1 MSIFYDENQKSFYL
15 GAGKAS
21 YVLHVDEDGRLLN
34 QHWGA
39 RVPDGAIQPDLSHYP
54 TLASFDPRTNALPWE
69 LPTRGS
75 GWYGEPAVAATNAK
89 GDDMVQL
96 TYVSHA
102 IYMGKNRLPGLP
114 ATFARREGDAET
126 LEIELMD
133 RLTGLRVTTAYSVF
147 EETGAITRS
156 LRLKNESGE
165 DMQING
171 VLSASAPVHGSG
183 YDVIHLKGAWARER
197 HVMRQTQGEGEYRI
211 FSQRGASGHEAN
223 PFLALCER
231 SATEFSGEVWAVSLV
246 YSGSFEALSYVNNT
260 ENSRLSIGL
269 NPDVFTWKLEPGE
282 TFVSPEAAMVYSP
295 DGLNGMSHA
304 FHRLYSENLMRSKW
318 FERDRPIL
326 INNWEA
332 TYFNFNEEKILQI
345 ARRAKELGVEML
357 VLDDG
362 WFGKRNTDNCSLGDW
377 VVNPEKL
384 PGGLNGL
391 SDRLHDLGLKFGLW
405 FEPEMISPDSDL
417 YRAHPDWCLHV
428 DGRARVEMRNQLI
441 LDLSRKEVQ
450 DYIIESVSAVLES
463 ARIEYVKWDM
473 NRNMTEPFS
482 GAQTPER
489 QKETQHRYML
499 GLYRVLEE
507 ITARFPEILFESCS
521 GGGGRFD
528 PGMLYYMPQTWT
540 SDDSDAV
547 ERMFIQYGTS
557 FVYPPCAMG
566 AHVSAVPNHQT
577 GRTTAMQTRGDVALG
592 GNFGFELDLSQLS
605 DADAETV
612 RRLIER
618 EKQVRT
624 LVRTGEFT
632 RLLSSFDHPY
642 AAWQFRARD
651 NSEALICAYRL
662 MTRPATPHL
671 LLRASGLDESAVYMD
686 DDGNTCSGAT
696 LTRYG
701 LWLHL
706 PGDFTSKVI
715 HLRRIG

>member
-39 RVPDGAIQPDLSHYP
+39 RVPDGALSPDFSHYP

-133 RLTGLRVTTAYSVF
+133 RLTGLRVTAVYGVF
-147 EETGAITRS
+147 ERTGAITRS

-450 DYIIESVSAVLES
+450 DYIIESISAVLES

-482 GAQTPER
+482 GAQTPAR

-632 RLLSSFDHPY
+632 RLLSPFDHPY

-671 LLRASGLDESAVYMD
+671 LLRASGLDESAAYMD
-686 DDGNTCSGAT
+686 DDGNTCSGAA

>member
-133 RLTGLRVTTAYSVF
+133 RLTGLRVTAVYGVF
-147 EETGAITRS
+147 ERTGAITRS
-156 LRLKNESGE
+156 LRMKNESGE
-165 DMQING
+165 DIQING

-223 PFLALCER
+223 PFLALCEK

-441 LDLSRKEVQ
+441 LDLSRREVQ

-632 RLLSSFDHPY
+632 RLLSPFDHPY

-686 DDGNTCSGAT
+686 DDGNTCSGAA

-706 PGDFTSKVI
+706 PGKVI

>member
-39 RVPDGAIQPDLSHYP
+39 RVPDGALSPDFSHYP

-133 RLTGLRVTTAYSVF
+133 RLTGLRVTAVYGVF
-147 EETGAITRS
+147 ERTGAITRS

-223 PFLALCER
+223 PFLALCEK

-632 RLLSSFDHPY
+632 RLLSPFDHPY

-686 DDGNTCSGAT
+686 DDGNTCSGAA

>member
-39 RVPDGAIQPDLSHYP
+39 RVPDGALSPDFSHYP

-133 RLTGLRVTTAYSVF
+133 RLTGLRVTAVYGVF
-147 EETGAITRS
+147 ERTGAITRS
-156 LRLKNESGE
+156 LRLKNEGGE

-197 HVMRQTQGEGEYRI
+197 HVMRQPQGEGEYRI

-223 PFLALCER
+223 PFLALCEK

-499 GLYRVLEE
+499 GLYRVLEV

-540 SDDSDAV
+540 SDDSDAA

-632 RLLSSFDHPY
+632 RLLSPFDHPY

-671 LLRASGLDESAVYMD
+671 LLRASGLDESAAYMD
-686 DDGNTCSGAT
+686 DDGNTCSGAA

>member
-133 RLTGLRVTTAYSVF
+133 RLTGLRVTAVYGVF
-147 EETGAITRS
+147 ERTGAITRS

-223 PFLALCER
+223 PFLALCEK

-417 YRAHPDWCLHV
+417 YRAHPDWCLHLE
-428 DGRARVEMRNQLI
+428 GRARVEMRNQLI
-441 LDLSRKEVQ
+441 LDLSRREVQ

-632 RLLSSFDHPY
+632 RLLSPFDHPY

-651 NSEALICAYRL
+651 NSEALVCAYRL

-686 DDGNTCSGAT
+686 DDGNTCSGAA

>member
-1 MSIFYDENQKSFYL
+1 MSIFYDEKQKSFYL
-15 GAGKAS
+15 GAGDAS
-21 YVLHVDEDGRLLN
+21 YVLHVNEAGRLLN
-34 QHWGA
+34 LHWGA

-75 GWYGEPAVAATNAK
+75 GWFGEPAVAVTNAH
-89 GDDMVQL
+89 GDDIVQL

-114 ATFARREGDAET
+114 ATFARTEGDAET
-126 LEIELMD
+126 LEIEMED
-133 RLTGLRVTTAYSVF
+133 RLTGLRVTAVYGVF
-147 EETGAITRS
+147 EKTGAITRS
-156 LRLKNESGE
+156 LRLKNEGTE
-165 DMQING
+165 PMQVNG
-171 VLSASAPVHGSG
+171 VLAASAPVHSSG
-183 YDVIHLKGAWARER
+183 YDVIHLKGAWGRER
-197 HVMRQTQGEGEYRI
+197 HVTRQAQGEGEYRI
-211 FSQRGASGHEAN
+211 FSQRGASGHESN

-231 SATEFSGEVWAVSLV
+231 STTEFSGEVWAVSFV
-246 YSGSFEALSYVNNT
+246 YSGSFQALSYVNNSG
-260 ENSRLSIGL
+260 NSRLSIGM
-269 NPDVFTWKLEPGE
+269 NPDVFAWRLEPGE
-282 TFVSPEAAMVYSP
+282 TFISPEASMVYSP
-295 DGLNGMSHA
+295 NGLNGMSHV
-304 FHRLYSENLMRSKW
+304 FHRLYSENLMRSQW

-362 WFGKRNTDNCSLGDW
+362 WFGKRNEDDCSLGDW
-377 VVNPEKL
+377 VVNREKL
-384 PGGLNGL
+384 PTGLSGL
-391 SDRLHDLGLKFGLW
+391 SDQLHALGLKFGLW
-405 FEPEMISPDSDL
+405 FEPEMVSPDSDL

-450 DYIIESVSAVLES
+450 DYIIQSVSSVLES

-482 GAQTPER
+482 GAQSAAR

-507 ITARFPEILFESCS
+507 ITTRFPEILFESCS

-540 SDDSDAV
+540 SDDSDAG
-547 ERMFIQYGTS
+547 ERLFIQYGTS

-577 GRTTAMQTRGDVALG
+577 GRTTSMQMRGDVALG

-612 RRLIER
+612 RQLIMR

-632 RLLSSFDHPY
+632 RLLSPFEKSY
-642 AAWQFRARD
+642 AAWQIRAED
-651 NSEALICAYRL
+651 NSEVLLCVYRL
-662 MTRPATPHL
+662 LTKPSSPHL
-671 LLRASGLDESAVYMD
+671 LLKAAGLDASATYVD
-686 DDGNTCSGAT
+686 DDGTTYSGAA

-701 LWLHL
+701 LWLRL
-706 PGDFTSKVI
+706 SGDFTSKVI
-715 HLRRIG
+715 HLRRI

>member
-133 RLTGLRVTTAYSVF
+133 RLTGLRVTAVYGVF
-147 EETGAITRS
+147 ERTGAITRS

-223 PFLALCER
+223 PFLALCEK

-260 ENSRLSIGL
+260 ENSRLSIGM

-417 YRAHPDWCLHV
+417 YRAHPDWCLHL

-540 SDDSDAV
+540 SDDSDAA

-632 RLLSSFDHPY
+632 RLLSPFDHPY

-651 NSEALICAYRL
+651 NSEALVCAYRL

-686 DDGNTCSGAT
+686 DDGNTCSGAA

>member
-39 RVPDGAIQPDLSHYP
+39 RVPDGALSPDFSHYP

-133 RLTGLRVTTAYSVF
+133 RLTGLRVTAVYGVF
-147 EETGAITRS
+147 ERTGAITRS

-223 PFLALCER
+223 PFLALCEK

-417 YRAHPDWCLHV
+417 YRAHPDWCLHL

-540 SDDSDAV
+540 SDDSDAA

-632 RLLSSFDHPY
+632 RLLSPFDHPY

-686 DDGNTCSGAT
+686 DDGNTCSGAA

>member
-133 RLTGLRVTTAYSVF
+133 RLTGLRVTAVYGVF
-147 EETGAITRS
+147 ERTGAITRS
-156 LRLKNESGE
+156 LRMKNESGE
-165 DMQING
+165 DIQING

-223 PFLALCER
+223 PFLALCEK

-405 FEPEMISPDSDL
+405 FEPEMISPDSNL

-441 LDLSRKEVQ
+441 LDLSRREVQ

-632 RLLSSFDHPY
+632 RLLSPFDHPY

-651 NSEALICAYRL
+651 NSEALVCAYRL

-686 DDGNTCSGAT
+686 DDGNTCSGAA

>member
-1 MSIFYDENQKSFYL
+1 
-15 GAGKAS
+15 
-21 YVLHVDEDGRLLN
+21 
-34 QHWGA
+34 
-39 RVPDGAIQPDLSHYP
+39 
-54 TLASFDPRTNALPWE
+54 
-69 LPTRGS
+69 
-75 GWYGEPAVAATNAK
+75 
-89 GDDMVQL
+89 
-96 TYVSHA
+96 
-102 IYMGKNRLPGLP
+102 
-114 ATFARREGDAET
+114 
-126 LEIELMD
+126 
-133 RLTGLRVTTAYSVF
+133 
-147 EETGAITRS
+147 
-156 LRLKNESGE
+156 
-165 DMQING
+165 
-171 VLSASAPVHGSG
+171 
-183 YDVIHLKGAWARER
+183 
-197 HVMRQTQGEGEYRI
+197 
-211 FSQRGASGHEAN
+211 
-223 PFLALCER
+223 
-231 SATEFSGEVWAVSLV
+231 
-246 YSGSFEALSYVNNT
+246 
-260 ENSRLSIGL
+260 
-269 NPDVFTWKLEPGE
+269 
-282 TFVSPEAAMVYSP
+282 
-295 DGLNGMSHA
+295 
-304 FHRLYSENLMRSKW
+304 
-318 FERDRPIL
+318 
-326 INNWEA
+326 
-332 TYFNFNEEKILQI
+332 
-345 ARRAKELGVEML
+345 
-357 VLDDG
+357 
-362 WFGKRNTDNCSLGDW
+362 
-377 VVNPEKL
+377 
-384 PGGLNGL
+384 
-391 SDRLHDLGLKFGLW
+391 
-405 FEPEMISPDSDL
+405 MISPDSDL

-540 SDDSDAV
+540 SDDSDAA

-632 RLLSSFDHPY
+632 RLLSPFDHPY

-686 DDGNTCSGAT
+686 DDGNTCSGAA

>member
-39 RVPDGAIQPDLSHYP
+39 RVPDGALSPDFSHYP

-126 LEIELMD
+126 LEVELMD
-133 RLTGLRVTTAYSVF
+133 RLTGLRVTAVYGVF
-147 EETGAITRS
+147 ERTGAITRS

-260 ENSRLSIGL
+260 ENSCLSIGL

-282 TFVSPEAAMVYSP
+282 TFVSPETAMVYSP

-482 GAQTPER
+482 GAQTPAR

-540 SDDSDAV
+540 SDDSDAA

-605 DADAETV
+605 DADAETI

-632 RLLSSFDHPY
+632 RLLSPFDHPY

-671 LLRASGLDESAVYMD
+671 LLRVSGLDESAVYMD
-686 DDGNTCSGAT
+686 DDGNTCSGAA

>member
-89 GDDMVQL
+89 GNDMVQL

-133 RLTGLRVTTAYSVF
+133 RLTGLRVTAVYGVF
-147 EETGAITRS
+147 ERTGAITRS

-223 PFLALCER
+223 PFLALCEK

-441 LDLSRKEVQ
+441 LDLSRREVQ

-632 RLLSSFDHPY
+632 RLLSPFDHPY

-651 NSEALICAYRL
+651 NSEALVCAYRL

-686 DDGNTCSGAT
+686 DDGNTCSGAA

>member
-21 YVLHVDEDGRLLN
+21 YVLHVDENGRLLN

-39 RVPDGAIQPDLSHYP
+39 RVPDGALSPDFSHYP

-133 RLTGLRVTTAYSVF
+133 RLTGLRVTAVYGVF
-147 EETGAITRS
+147 ERTGAITRS

-223 PFLALCER
+223 PFLALCEK

-260 ENSRLSIGL
+260 ENSRLSIGM

-632 RLLSSFDHPY
+632 RLLSPFDHPY

-662 MTRPATPHL
+662 MTKPATPHL
-671 LLRASGLDESAVYMD
+671 LLKASGLDESAVYMD
-686 DDGNTCSGAT
+686 DDGNTCSGAA

>member
-89 GDDMVQL
+89 GNDMVQL

-133 RLTGLRVTTAYSVF
+133 RLTGLRVTAVYGVF
-147 EETGAITRS
+147 ERTGAITRS

-223 PFLALCER
+223 PFLALCEK

-269 NPDVFTWKLEPGE
+269 NPNVFTWKLEPGE

-540 SDDSDAV
+540 SDDSDAA

-632 RLLSSFDHPY
+632 RLLSPFDHPY

-686 DDGNTCSGAT
+686 DDGNTCSGAA

>member
-34 QHWGA
+34 LHWGA
-39 RVPDGAIQPDLSHYP
+39 RVPDGALSPDFSHYP

-133 RLTGLRVTTAYSVF
+133 RLTGLRVTAVYGVF
-147 EETGAITRS
+147 ERTGAITRS

-165 DMQING
+165 NMQING

-223 PFLALCER
+223 PFLALCEK

-632 RLLSSFDHPY
+632 RLLSPFDHPY

-686 DDGNTCSGAT
+686 DDGNTCSGAA

>member
-89 GDDMVQL
+89 GNDMVQL

-133 RLTGLRVTTAYSVF
+133 RLTGLRVTAVYGVF
-147 EETGAITRS
+147 ERTGAITRS
-156 LRLKNESGE
+156 LRMKNESGE
-165 DMQING
+165 DIQING
-171 VLSASAPVHGSG
+171 VLSSSAPVHGSG

-223 PFLALCER
+223 PFLALCEK

-441 LDLSRKEVQ
+441 LDLSRREVQ

-632 RLLSSFDHPY
+632 RLLSPFDHPY

-686 DDGNTCSGAT
+686 DDGNTCSGAA

>member
-133 RLTGLRVTTAYSVF
+133 RLTGLRVTAVYGVF
-147 EETGAITRS
+147 ERTGAITRS

-223 PFLALCER
+223 PFLALCEK

-482 GAQTPER
+482 GAQTPAR

-540 SDDSDAV
+540 SDDSDAA

-632 RLLSSFDHPY
+632 RLLSPFDQPY

-662 MTRPATPHL
+662 MTRPVTPHL

-686 DDGNTCSGAT
+686 DDGNTCSGAA

>member
-39 RVPDGAIQPDLSHYP
+39 RVPDGALSPDFSHYP

-133 RLTGLRVTTAYSVF
+133 RLTGLRVTAVYGVF
-147 EETGAITRS
+147 ERTGAITRS

-165 DMQING
+165 NMQING

-326 INNWEA
+326 INHWEA

-540 SDDSDAV
+540 SDDSDAA

-632 RLLSSFDHPY
+632 RLLSPFDHPY

-686 DDGNTCSGAT
+686 DDGNTCSGAA

>member
-133 RLTGLRVTTAYSVF
+133 RLTGLRVTAVYGVF
-147 EETGAITRS
+147 ERTGAITRS

-223 PFLALCER
+223 PFLALCEK

-441 LDLSRKEVQ
+441 LDLSRREVQ

-521 GGGGRFD
+521 GGVGRFD

-632 RLLSSFDHPY
+632 RLLSPFDHPY

-651 NSEALICAYRL
+651 NSEALVCAYRL

-686 DDGNTCSGAT
+686 DDGNTCSGAA

>member
-39 RVPDGAIQPDLSHYP
+39 RVPDGALSPDFSHYP

-126 LEIELMD
+126 LEIELID
-133 RLTGLRVTTAYSVF
+133 RLTGLRVTAVYGVF
-147 EETGAITRS
+147 ERTGAITRS

-197 HVMRQTQGEGEYRI
+197 HIMRQTQGEGEYRI

-450 DYIIESVSAVLES
+450 DYIIESVSAALES

-632 RLLSSFDHPY
+632 RLLSPFDHPY

-686 DDGNTCSGAT
+686 DDGNTCSGAA

>member
-1 MSIFYDENQKSFYL
+1 MSIFFDEKQKSFYL
-15 GAGKAS
+15 GVGKAS
-21 YVLHVDEDGRLLN
+21 YVLHVDEAGRLLN
-34 QHWGA
+34 LHWGA
-39 RVPDGAIQPDLSHYP
+39 RVPDGAIQPALSHYP

-114 ATFARREGDAET
+114 ATFARNEGDAET
-126 LEIELMD
+126 LEIEMKD
-133 RLTGLRVTTAYSVF
+133 RLTGLRVTAVYGVF
-147 EETGAITRS
+147 ESTGAITRS
-156 LRLKNESGE
+156 LRLKNESDE
-165 DMQING
+165 AIQING
-171 VLSASAPVHGSG
+171 VLAASAPVHGSG

-197 HVMRQTQGEGEYRI
+197 HVMRQPQGEGEYRI
-211 FSQRGASGHEAN
+211 FSQRGASGHESN
-223 PFLALCER
+223 PFLALCEK
-231 SATEFSGEVWAVSLV
+231 SATERSGEVWAVSLV

-260 ENSRLSIGL
+260 ENSRLSIGM

-332 TYFNFNEEKILQI
+332 TYFNFDEEKILQI

-362 WFGKRNTDNCSLGDW
+362 WFGKRNKDNCSLGDW

-450 DYIIESVSAVLES
+450 DYIIDSVSAVLES

-482 GAQTPER
+482 GAQTPAR

-540 SDDSDAV
+540 SDDSDAA

-612 RRLIER
+612 RQLIER

-632 RLLSSFDHPY
+632 RLLSPFEHPY
-642 AAWQFRARD
+642 AAWQFRAKD

-662 MTRPATPHL
+662 MTKPATPHL
-671 LLRASGLDESAVYMD
+671 LLKAYGLEESAAYMD
-686 DDGNTCSGAT
+686 DDGNTYSGAA

>member
-39 RVPDGAIQPDLSHYP
+39 HVPDGALSPDFSHYP

-133 RLTGLRVTTAYSVF
+133 RLTGLRVTAVYGVF
-147 EETGAITRS
+147 ERTGAITRS

-223 PFLALCER
+223 PFLALCEK

-441 LDLSRKEVQ
+441 LDLSRREVQ

-632 RLLSSFDHPY
+632 RLLSPFDHPY

-651 NSEALICAYRL
+651 NSEALVCAYRL

-686 DDGNTCSGAT
+686 DDGNTCSGAA

>member
-133 RLTGLRVTTAYSVF
+133 RLTGLRVTAVYGVF
-147 EETGAITRS
+147 ERTGAITRS

-223 PFLALCER
+223 PFLALCEK

-260 ENSRLSIGL
+260 ENSRLSIGM

-417 YRAHPDWCLHV
+417 YRAHPDWCLHL

-441 LDLSRKEVQ
+441 LDLSRREVQ

-499 GLYRVLEE
+499 GLYRLLEE

-632 RLLSSFDHPY
+632 RLLSPFDHPY

-651 NSEALICAYRL
+651 NSEALVCAYRL

-686 DDGNTCSGAT
+686 DDGNTCSGAA

>member
-89 GDDMVQL
+89 GNDMVQL

-133 RLTGLRVTTAYSVF
+133 RLTGLRVTAVYGVF
-147 EETGAITRS
+147 ERTGAITRS
-156 LRLKNESGE
+156 LRMKNESGE
-165 DMQING
+165 DIQING

-223 PFLALCER
+223 PFLALCEK

-441 LDLSRKEVQ
+441 LDLSRREVQ

-632 RLLSSFDHPY
+632 RLLSPFDHPY

-686 DDGNTCSGAT
+686 DDGNTCSGAA

>member
-89 GDDMVQL
+89 GNDMVQL

-133 RLTGLRVTTAYSVF
+133 RLTGLRVTAVYGVF
-147 EETGAITRS
+147 ERTGAITRS

-223 PFLALCER
+223 PFLALCEK

-441 LDLSRKEVQ
+441 LDLSRKGVQ

-463 ARIEYVKWDM
+463 ARIEYMKWDM

-540 SDDSDAV
+540 SDDSDAA

-632 RLLSSFDHPY
+632 RLLSPFDHPY

-686 DDGNTCSGAT
+686 DDGNTCSGAA

-706 PGDFTSKVI
+706 PGDFTSKVF

>member
-1 MSIFYDENQKSFYL
+1 
-15 GAGKAS
+15 
-21 YVLHVDEDGRLLN
+21 
-34 QHWGA
+34 
-39 RVPDGAIQPDLSHYP
+39 
-54 TLASFDPRTNALPWE
+54 
-69 LPTRGS
+69 
-75 GWYGEPAVAATNAK
+75 
-89 GDDMVQL
+89 MVQL

-133 RLTGLRVTTAYSVF
+133 RLTGLRVTAVYGVF
-147 EETGAITRS
+147 ERTGAITRS

-223 PFLALCER
+223 PFLALCEK

-441 LDLSRKEVQ
+441 LDLSRREVQ

-632 RLLSSFDHPY
+632 RLLSPFDHPY

-686 DDGNTCSGAT
+686 DDGNTCSGAA

>member
-39 RVPDGAIQPDLSHYP
+39 RVPDGALSPDFSHYP

-133 RLTGLRVTTAYSVF
+133 RLTGLRVTAVYGVF
-147 EETGAITRS
+147 ERTGAITRS

-197 HVMRQTQGEGEYRI
+197 HVMRQPQGEGEYRI

-223 PFLALCER
+223 PFLALCEK

-632 RLLSSFDHPY
+632 RLLSPFDHPY

-686 DDGNTCSGAT
+686 DDGNTCSGAA

>member
-1 MSIFYDENQKSFYL
+1 MRWI
-15 GAGKAS
+15 
-21 YVLHVDEDGRLLN
+21 
-34 QHWGA
+34 
-39 RVPDGAIQPDLSHYP
+39 
-54 TLASFDPRTNALPWE
+54 E
-69 LPTRGS
+69 LF
-75 GWYGEPAVAATNAK
+75 W
-89 GDDMVQL
+89 
-96 TYVSHA
+96 
-102 IYMGKNRLPGLP
+102 
-114 ATFARREGDAET
+114 
-126 LEIELMD
+126 LMD
-133 RLTGLRVTTAYSVF
+133 RLTGLRVTAVYGVF
-147 EETGAITRS
+147 ERTGAITRS

-223 PFLALCER
+223 PFLALCEK

-482 GAQTPER
+482 GAQTSER

-540 SDDSDAV
+540 SDDSDAA

-632 RLLSSFDHPY
+632 RLLSPFDHPY

-686 DDGNTCSGAT
+686 DDGNTCSGAA

>member
-39 RVPDGAIQPDLSHYP
+39 RVPDGALSPDFSHYP

-133 RLTGLRVTTAYSVF
+133 RLTGLRVTAVYGVF
-147 EETGAITRS
+147 ERTGAITRS

-223 PFLALCER
+223 PFLALCEK

-450 DYIIESVSAVLES
+450 DYIIESVSAALES
-463 ARIEYVKWDM
+463 ARIEYMKWDM

-632 RLLSSFDHPY
+632 RLLSPFDHPY

-651 NSEALICAYRL
+651 NSEALVCAYRL

-686 DDGNTCSGAT
+686 DDGNTCSGAA

>member
-133 RLTGLRVTTAYSVF
+133 RLTGLRVTAVYGVF
-147 EETGAITRS
+147 ERTGAITRS

-223 PFLALCER
+223 PFLALCEK

-417 YRAHPDWCLHV
+417 YRAHPDWCLHL

-473 NRNMTEPFS
+473 NSNMTEPFS

-540 SDDSDAV
+540 SDDSDAA

-632 RLLSSFDHPY
+632 RLLSPFDHPY

-686 DDGNTCSGAT
+686 DDGNTCSGAA

>member
-39 RVPDGAIQPDLSHYP
+39 RVPDGALSPDFSHYP

-133 RLTGLRVTTAYSVF
+133 RLTGLRVTAVYGVF
-147 EETGAITRS
+147 ERTGAITRS

-171 VLSASAPVHGSG
+171 VLSVSAPVHGSG

-223 PFLALCER
+223 PFLALCEK

-482 GAQTPER
+482 GAQTPAR

-540 SDDSDAV
+540 SDDSDAA

-632 RLLSSFDHPY
+632 RLLSPFDHPY

-662 MTRPATPHL
+662 MTKPATPHL

-686 DDGNTCSGAT
+686 DDGNTRSGAA

>member
-39 RVPDGAIQPDLSHYP
+39 RVPDGALSPDFSHYP

-133 RLTGLRVTTAYSVF
+133 RLTGLRVTAVYGVF
-147 EETGAITRS
+147 ERTGAITRS

-632 RLLSSFDHPY
+632 RLLSPFDHPY

-686 DDGNTCSGAT
+686 DDGNTCSGAA

-706 PGDFTSKVI
+706 PGDFTSNVI

>member
-21 YVLHVDEDGRLLN
+21 YVLHVDENGRLLN

-39 RVPDGAIQPDLSHYP
+39 RVPDGALSPDFSHYP

-133 RLTGLRVTTAYSVF
+133 RLTGLRVTAVYGVF
-147 EETGAITRS
+147 ERTGAITRS

-197 HVMRQTQGEGEYRI
+197 HVMRQPQGEGEYRI

-632 RLLSSFDHPY
+632 RLLSPFDHPY

-686 DDGNTCSGAT
+686 DDGNTCSGAA

>member
-39 RVPDGAIQPDLSHYP
+39 RVPDGALSPDFSHYP

-133 RLTGLRVTTAYSVF
+133 RLTGLRVTAVYGVF
-147 EETGAITRS
+147 ERTGAITRS

-540 SDDSDAV
+540 SDDSDAA

-632 RLLSSFDHPY
+632 RLLSPFDHPY

-686 DDGNTCSGAT
+686 DDGNTCSGAA

>member
-1 MSIFYDENQKSFYL
+1 M
-15 GAGKAS
+15 
-21 YVLHVDEDGRLLN
+21 
-34 QHWGA
+34 
-39 RVPDGAIQPDLSHYP
+39 
-54 TLASFDPRTNALPWE
+54 
-69 LPTRGS
+69 
-75 GWYGEPAVAATNAK
+75 AATNAK

-133 RLTGLRVTTAYSVF
+133 RLTGLRVTAVYGVF
-147 EETGAITRS
+147 ERTGAITRS

-223 PFLALCER
+223 PFLALCEK

-417 YRAHPDWCLHV
+417 YRAHPDWCLHL

-540 SDDSDAV
+540 SDDSDAA

-632 RLLSSFDHPY
+632 RLLSPFDHPY

-686 DDGNTCSGAT
+686 DDGNTCSGAA